1 MRRLFWAHCKRFARY
16 LPGAVCSMVALAVG
30 LLVLVTALTGQA
42 EQEARPLKVGMV
54 GTAEN
59 TFLQMGMNLLQ
70 ESDAS
75 RFSMEFIEYSEA
87 DARAALGLGQLDA
100 YVVIPEGFAE
110 DALSGNIRPLDF
122 VTTTAGAD
130 LTVML
135 KEEITGVI
143 SRLLLE
149 SQRGVYGLQSA
160 MKAEALSGRSQKM
173 TALALRYTDYVLT
186 RDQVYRLESLGIHQG
201 LSLQEYLLCGICVVL
216 LSLSCLPFGP
226 LLLGRKPSAERMLA
240 ARGRPAWLQ
249 AVSEL
254 AAYWLALWLV
264 SLLLLP
270 ALGAFP
276 APWLWLG
283 PVTLTVAA
291 FSYWLTCLANDP
303 VSGTLL
309 QFFVGLMLCFVSGCL
324 YPAWFF
330 PVSVQRLAAILPASL
345 ARDLLSGNLGALLPL
360 LGWAAAFAA
369 LGIWQKCRA
378 IREASL

>member
-16 LPGAVCSMVALAVG
+16 LPGAICSMVALAVG
-30 LLVLVTALTGQA
+30 LLVLGTALTDQA
-42 EQEARPLKVGMV
+42 EQENRPLKVGMV

-75 RFSMEFIEYSEA
+75 RFSMEFTEYSEA
-87 DARAALGLGQLDA
+87 DARYALGLGQLDA
-100 YVVIPEGFAE
+100 YVVIPQGFAE
-110 DALSGNIRPLDF
+110 AALQGNIQPLDF

-130 LTVML
+130 LAAML

-160 MKAEALSGRSQKM
+160 MKDQALSGRGQKM
-173 TALALRYTDYVLT
+173 TTLALRYTDYVLT
-186 RDQVYRLESLGIHQG
+186 RDQVYRLENLGIHQG

-216 LSLSCLPFGP
+216 LFLSCLPFGP
-226 LLLGRKPSAERMLA
+226 LLSGRKPSAERMLA

-249 AVSEL
+249 AVCEL

-270 ALGAFP
+270 ALTQFP
-276 APWLWLG
+276 LPWLWLG

-291 FSYWLTCLANDP
+291 FSYWLTCLAKDP
-303 VSGTLL
+303 VGGTLL
-309 QFFVGLMLCFVSGCL
+309 QFFVGLGLCFVCGCL

-330 PVSVQRLAAILPASL
+330 PVSIQHLAGILPAGL
-345 ARDLLSGNLGALLPL
+345 ARDLLSGNPAALLPL
-360 LGWAAAFAA
+360 LGWAAAFAG

>member
-30 LLVLVTALTGQA
+30 LLVLASALTGQA
-42 EQEARPLKVGMV
+42 AQESRPLKVGMV

-59 TFLQMGMNLLQ
+59 TFLQMGMGLLR

-87 DARAALGLGQLDA
+87 DARAALALGQLDA

-110 DALSGNIRPLDF
+110 DALQGNIRPLDF

-130 LTVML
+130 LTAML
-135 KEEITGVI
+135 KEEVTGVI

-160 MKAEALSGRSQKM
+160 MKVEDLSGRSEKM

-186 RDQVYRLESLGIHQG
+186 RDRVYRLETLGIHQG

-249 AVSEL
+249 AVCEL
-254 AAYWLALWLV
+254 TAYWLALWLV
-264 SLLLLP
+264 SLLLVPSLRP
-270 ALGAFP
+270 FP

-291 FSYWLTCLANDP
+291 FSYWLTCLAKDP

-309 QFFVGLMLCFVSGCL
+309 QFFVGLALCFVSGCL
-324 YPAWFF
+324 YPTWFF
-330 PVSVQRLAAILPASL
+330 PVSVQRLAAILPAGL
-345 ARDLLSGNLGALLPL
+345 ARDLLSGNAGALLPL